1 MTFPYKIENNNNVE
15 PGRVFAKYV
24 YISEKSC
31 FEKKVLVIML
41 LFVTRDLP
49 LFLFLEQYLHYD
61 VFAFGFLFTCFV
73 TNFNKTLQKKILI
86 TSILPIEG
94 TIILYE

>member
-49 LFLFLEQYLHYD
+49 LFLFLEQYLQ
-61 VFAFGFLFTCFV
+61 CI
-73 TNFNKTLQKKILI
+73 TLQRICFRISLD
-86 TSILPIEG
+86 LFC
-94 TIILYE
+94 YES